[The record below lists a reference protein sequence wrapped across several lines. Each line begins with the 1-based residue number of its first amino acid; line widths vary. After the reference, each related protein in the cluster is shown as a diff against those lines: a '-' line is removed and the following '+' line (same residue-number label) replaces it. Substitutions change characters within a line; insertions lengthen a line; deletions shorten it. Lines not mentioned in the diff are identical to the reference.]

1 MRITDSVTVLRDG
14 KHIITDETKNLT
26 MEKLVE
32 YMTGRPY
39 GSLKSS
45 TEYIPNTNEIVFEVS
60 GLCAR
65 GGQIKDVSFHIRK
78 GEVLGLAGLVGS
90 GRSEIARAIFGADP
104 KTAGTIKIHGK
115 PVKIRTPKDAK
126 EHGLGFVMEDR
137 KASGLLI
144 EQPIA
149 DNITI
154 TDLAR
159 YATLGLLHRKK
170 EYASVNDYKAQLSIK
185 TEDITNPVN
194 SLSGG
199 NQQKVSIA
207 KWLHALPDVLILDE
221 PTRGVDVGAKSEIY
235 GLIEMIRAQGKAILL
250 ISSEFAEILS
260 LSDRVM
266 VVKRGQIAG
275 EYTREQIFKDSS
287 ILDAL

>member
-1 MRITDSVTVLRDG
+1 M
-14 KHIITDETKNLT
+14 
-26 MEKLVE
+26 
-32 YMTGRPY
+32 
-39 GSLKSS
+39 
-45 TEYIPNTNEIVFEVS
+45 
-60 GLCAR
+60 
-65 GGQIKDVSFHIRK
+65 
-78 GEVLGLAGLVGS
+78 
-90 GRSEIARAIFGADP
+90 
-104 KTAGTIKIHGK
+104 
-115 PVKIRTPKDAK
+115 
-126 EHGLGFVMEDR
+126 
-137 KASGLLI
+137 
-144 EQPIA
+144 
-149 DNITI
+149 
-154 TDLAR
+154 
-159 YATLGLLHRKK
+159 LHRKK